1 MIANYRAALDVPGTA
16 AFTGAAFIARLP
28 LALNGLGIV
37 LLVSITT
44 GSYALAGALSAVY
57 AVCSAGGGILSSR
70 WADVHGQRGVLLALP
85 VVSGVAM
92 IGFVLSIMGPLPRW
106 SAWIFVTLTA
116 LCQPTVGSFVRARW
130 ASVSPT
136 PDIRRA
142 GFAWESIVDELIFS
156 IGPLVGAMTAVSL
169 WTPTPLLLSA
179 ALLLIGSWWL
189 GGQRATQP
197 PLHRSSGHTSGRSAL
212 VTPGIPIAILVALGL
227 GVLFGAFDVST
238 VAFTEQAG
246 SAGAA
251 GVVLALWA
259 GGSLVGGL
267 YFGSRRWKSSLGV
280 QLRNTAALLSVVMI
294 PALAVSSVPWLMVV
308 AFLAGMSIAPTLI
321 SLFSVTER
329 LVPPRLL
336 TEGLTWVT
344 AGLSVGFAVGSA
356 SAGAIVDAQGTRM
369 AFGFAWAGAVFC
381 AILGLAA
388 FRYIDRHLR
397 DEIPEPAVSWV
408 EDPIPGALPPALE
421 SRDRLSP

>member
-1 MIANYRAALDVPGTA
+1 MIANYKAALHVPGTA

-44 GSYALAGALSAVY
+44 GSYALAGSLSAVY
-57 AVCSAGGGILSSR
+57 ALCSAGGGIVSSR
-70 WADVHGQRGVLLALP
+70 WADVHGQRGILLALP
-85 VVSGVAM
+85 VVSGLAM
-92 IGFVLSIMGPLPRW
+92 MGFVLSIMGPLPRW
-106 SAWIFVTLTA
+106 SAWACVTITA
-116 LCQPTVGSFVRARW
+116 LCQPTIGSFVRARW
-130 ASVSPT
+130 AAVSPT

-156 IGPLVGAMTAVSL
+156 IGPLLAATTAVSL
-169 WTPTPLLLSA
+169 WTPTPLIVSA
-179 ALLLIGSWWL
+179 VLLLLGSWWL

-197 PLHRSSGHTSGRSAL
+197 PLHRAPGTSSGRSAL
-212 VTPGIPIAILVALGL
+212 SAPGIPIAILFALGL
-227 GVLFGAFDVST
+227 GILFGAFDVST

-246 SAGAA
+246 VAGAA

-259 GGSLVGGL
+259 GGSLIGGL
-267 YFGSRRWKSSLGV
+267 YFGSRRWATGLDAL
-280 QLRNTAALLSVVMI
+280 LRNTAVLLALVMI
-294 PALAVSSVPWLMVV
+294 PALAVASVLVLMIV

-344 AGLSVGFAVGSA
+344 AGLSVGFAIGSA
-356 SAGAIVDAQGTRM
+356 SGGAIVDAHGTRTS
-369 AFGFAWAGAVFC
+369 FGFAWAGAVLCAFLGTIFC
-381 AILGLAA
+381 
-388 FRYIDRHLR
+388 RYIGRHLR
-397 DEIPEPAVSWV
+397 DETPEPTVAWV
-408 EDPIPGALPPALE
+408 EDPIPGAIPPTLE
-421 SRDRLSP
+421 SRDRLAP